1 MLVTLVI
8 ILLLIWAAVVW
19 SIYSNFL
26 VFYSNFSESENYHR
40 AYYTSISALERWELV
55 VKQRSPWYVWSGWFI
70 LWIWT
75 WSTYNS
81 DWWSDNDLTWFSY
94 LWDNPSISTVFWTVE
109 SKTNRIPAISG
120 WNVEWMLSTW
130 DSVNY
135 NMMDYEDAEN
145 FLLYIDNSGGKPY
158 EKVDCDNDW
167 DDNYCNQS
175 TPGRITWEIRL
186 PKLLR
191 ERGFGNLNISRALVW
206 QDKWSNV
213 PKDDPIVDWQ
223 IRWNYNDNGT
233 VPFTVFSTSKTN
245 TGGRTDA
252 VDYNRDSVFREKYIN
267 ENLIFSFK
275 SNKQPID
282 SVTDQLPSLTVV
294 SQKADNISK
303 KKFDDIF
310 KNDTNFSN
318 VKLRFSL
325 LNLLK
330 AYTGAGLNE
339 PHVYPFLEYYVDFNG
354 SEVPDRYYTITAEWN
369 YGDYQVNTIIQKPTT
384 KETILW
390 SFTSIF

>member
-1 MLVTLVI
+1 M
-8 ILLLIWAAVVW
+8 
-19 SIYSNFL
+19 
-26 VFYSNFSESENYHR
+26 
-40 AYYTSISALERWELV
+40 
-55 VKQRSPWYVWSGWFI
+55 
-70 LWIWT
+70 
-75 WSTYNS
+75 
-81 DWWSDNDLTWFSY
+81 
-94 LWDNPSISTVFWTVE
+94 
-109 SKTNRIPAISG
+109 
-120 WNVEWMLSTW
+120 
-130 DSVNY
+130 
-135 NMMDYEDAEN
+135 
-145 FLLYIDNSGGKPY
+145 
-158 EKVDCDNDW
+158 
-167 DDNYCNQS
+167 
-175 TPGRITWEIRL
+175 
-186 PKLLR
+186 
-191 ERGFGNLNISRALVW
+191 
-206 QDKWSNV
+206 

-267 ENLIFSFK
+267 ENLVFSFK
-275 SNKQPID
+275 NNKQPID

-310 KNDTNFSN
+310 KNDTDFSN

-330 AYTGAGLNE
+330 GYTGAGLNE
-339 PHVYPFLEYYVDFNG
+339 PHVYPFLEYYVDFYG